1 MKITKIKIS
10 ILRNTW
16 VSGILRTEIF
26 EQTIFIFP

>member
-1 MKITKIKIS
+1 MEIAKINIS

-16 VSGILRTEIF
+16 VSDILRTEIF